1 MEKNKKSFTPGIGIS
16 KKNNESVG
24 SMFRRFV
31 QKVRKSGLLLE
42 VRQRNF
48 RKREPNKRARRK
60 SALVR
65 VERREKYR
73 KMKKWGKV
81 K

>member
-1 MEKNKKSFTPGIGIS
+1 MPKNNKTFKSGIET
-16 KKNNESVG
+16 KRQNNESVG
-24 SMFRRFV
+24 SLFRRFT
-31 QKVRKSGLLLE
+31 QRIRKSGLLME
-42 VRQRNF
+42 VRERNF
-48 RKREPNKRARRK
+48 RKRVPNKRARRK

-73 KMKKWGKV
+73 KLKKWGKV